1 MGPTDCPES
10 LVTNTQHCLTPEES
24 EGLVRHTFYLVC
36 DISLQFFYCLRLLFI
51 FCVQVLKF
59 YIYALH
65 IVSKETVL
73 QTVLV
78 ANIKNYFTAMQ
89 NM

>member
-36 DISLQFFYCLRLLFI
+36 DISLQFF
-51 FCVQVLKF
+51 
-59 YIYALH
+59 
-65 IVSKETVL
+65 IV
-73 QTVLV
+73 
-78 ANIKNYFTAMQ
+78 
-89 NM
+89 